1 VDLSRTFRN
10 SQLAGSLAERVGV
23 TYGTILTSHDGPP
36 ALGAPAHGSLPALE
50 APPTHDAPSV
60 HQRRRLGD
68 VLVERGLVTPEQLT
82 AALATQQT
90 LIGKQRK
97 RLGKLVVDLGFV
109 TERQVAESLAELL
122 SLDLLEH
129 ADLAISLDVA
139 RLLPR
144 PVAELVLGRTS
155 EGLRIATADPT
166 NVVALDDVRAYTG
179 AQTLTLVV
187 ATATMIQ
194 EQIARVWSMGE
205 DPISMSNA
213 VDDDEIDDITDEA
226 VLVQVA
232 DQAPT
237 VKLVN
242 QLLSDAVRVGASD
255 IHVEQQADGIWIRHR
270 IDGVLRDVTRMP
282 KSSAPAL
289 VSRLKIVAGM
299 DIAQRRLPQDG
310 RMKITANGIAVDA
323 RVSTLPS
330 VNGEKVVIRLLPDA
344 DRITPLARLGM
355 EPDQLEAL
363 VSAATASQGLVL
375 ITGPTGSGKT
385 NTLYSLL
392 AEVATREKNV
402 ITLEDPVEIQ
412 LPGITQVQINERAGM
427 TFARGLR
434 SMLRQDPDVILVGEV
449 RDGETALLAL
459 EASLTGHLV
468 LSTLH
473 TNSAAAAV
481 TRLVEMGVEPYLVAS
496 SLALVVGQR
505 LVRRPCPA
513 CTEPYKPSA
522 ELLSRLRLTVADLR
536 GAKPMRGAGCM
547 ECNDSGYRGR
557 VGIFEVLPVSAHL
570 RDVLLTTPT
579 EGEITKVAVAMS
591 MVTMREAGIAK
602 AKRGETTY
610 EEVLRVT

>member
-1 VDLSRTFRN
+1 VN
-10 SQLAGSLAERVGV
+10 S
-23 TYGTILTSHDGPP
+23 GTILTSHDAP
-36 ALGAPAHGSLPALE
+36 PAHGSLPAND

-68 VLVERGLVTPEQLT
+68 VLLERGLVSTEQLD

-90 LIGKQRK
+90 LVGKARK
-97 RLGKLVVDLGFV
+97 RLGKLLVELGFV
-109 TERQVAESLAELL
+109 TERQVAESLAALL
-122 SLDLLEH
+122 SLDLLE
-129 ADLAISLDVA
+129 ASDLAIPLDVA

-144 PVAELVLGRTS
+144 KVAERDQVLVLGRTS
-155 EGLRIATADPT
+155 DGLRIATADPT

-179 AQTLTLVV
+179 SQTLTLVV
-187 ATATMIQ
+187 ATSSMIQ
-194 EQIARVWSMGE
+194 KQIARIWSMGE
-205 DPISMSNA
+205 DPISSNPI
-213 VDDDEIDDITDEA
+213 DDDELDDIADAA

-242 QLLSDAVRVGASD
+242 QLLADAVRVGASD

-282 KSSAPAL
+282 KNSAPAL
-289 VSRLKIVAGM
+289 ISRLKIVAGM

-310 RMKITANGIAVDA
+310 RMKITANGVAVDA

-330 VNGEKVVIRLLPDA
+330 VNGEKVVVRLLPDA
-344 DRITPLARLGM
+344 DRITPLANLGM
-355 EPDQLEAL
+355 EPAQLEAL
-363 VSAATASQGLVL
+363 VSAATSSQGLVL

-392 AEVATREKNV
+392 AEVATRDKNV

-449 RDGETALLAL
+449 RDSETALLAL

-473 TNSAAAAV
+473 TNNACAAV
-481 TRLVEMGVEPYLVAS
+481 TRLVDMGVEPYLVAS

-505 LVRRPCPA
+505 LVRRPCA
-513 CTEPYKPSA
+513 GCAKPYKPSA
-522 ELLSRLRLTVADLR
+522 ELLSRLRLTATDLR
-536 GAKPMRGAGCM
+536 GSKPMRGTGCL

-557 VGIFEVLPVSAHL
+557 VGIFEVLPVNADL
-570 RDVLLTTPT
+570 RDVLLSTPT
-579 EGEITKVAVAMS
+579 EGEVTKIAVAMA
-591 MVTMREAGIAK
+591 MVTMRQAGIAK

>member
-1 VDLSRTFRN
+1 V
-10 SQLAGSLAERVGV
+10 
-23 TYGTILTSHDGPP
+23 H
-36 ALGAPAHGSLPALE
+36 GAPTLTAPATGYE
-50 APPTHDAPSV
+50 APSV
-60 HQRRRLGD
+60 NQRRRLGD
-68 VLVERGLVTPEQLT
+68 VLIERGLLTPEQLT

-90 LIGKQRK
+90 LVGKQRK
-97 RLGKLVVDLGFV
+97 RLGRLVVDLGFV

-129 ADLAISLDVA
+129 SDLAIPLDVA

-144 PVAELVLGRTS
+144 PVAERDQVLVLGRTA

-187 ATATMIQ
+187 ATASMIQ

-205 DPISMSNA
+205 DPMAMSNA
-213 VDDDEIDDITDEA
+213 VDDDEFDDITDEA

-242 QLLSDAVRVGASD
+242 QLLADAVRVGASD

-282 KSSAPAL
+282 RSSAAAL
-289 VSRLKIVAGM
+289 VSRLKIIAGM

-310 RMKITANGIAVDA
+310 RMKITANGIVVDA
-323 RVSTLPS
+323 RVSTLPA

-344 DRITPLARLGM
+344 DRITPLDRLGM
-355 EPDQLEAL
+355 EPAQLETL
-363 VSAATASQGLVL
+363 VSAATSSQGLVL

-392 AEVATREKNV
+392 AEVATRDKNV
-402 ITLEDPVEIQ
+402 IALEDPVEIQ

-434 SMLRQDPDVILVGEV
+434 SMLRQDPDVVLVGEI
-449 RDGETALLAL
+449 RDSETALLAL

-473 TNSAAAAV
+473 TNNAAAAV

-513 CTEPYKPSA
+513 CVEPYRPSD
-522 ELLSRLRLTVADLR
+522 ELLSRLRLTPADLR
-536 GAKPMRGAGCM
+536 DATPMRGAGCV

-557 VGIFEVLPVSAHL
+557 VGIFEVLPVDADL
-570 RDVLLTTPT
+570 REVLLTNPT
-579 EGEITKVAVAMS
+579 EGAVNKVAVATS
-591 MVTMREAGIAK
+591 MVTMRQAGIAK
-602 AKRGETTY
+602 ARRGETTY
-610 EEVLRVT
+610 EEILRVT

>member
-1 VDLSRTFRN
+1 VN
-10 SQLAGSLAERVGV
+10 S
-23 TYGTILTSHDGPP
+23 GTILTSHGVPP
-36 ALGAPAHGSLPALE
+36 TQGSPSHE
-50 APPTHDAPSV
+50 APPSHDAPSV

-68 VLVERGLVTPEQLT
+68 VLLERGLVSPEQLT
-82 AALATQQT
+82 AALATQQS
-90 LIGKQRK
+90 LVGKQRK
-97 RLGKLVVDLGFV
+97 RLGKLLVELGFV

-122 SLDLLEH
+122 SLDLLE
-129 ADLAISLDVA
+129 ASDLVIPLDIA

-144 PVAELVLGRTS
+144 KVAERDQVLVLGRTS

-179 AQTLTLVV
+179 SQTLTLVV
-187 ATATMIQ
+187 ATSSMIQ
-194 EQIARVWSMGE
+194 KQIARIWSMGE
-205 DPISMSNA
+205 DPLSMSNTI
-213 VDDDEIDDITDEA
+213 DDDELDDITDEA

-242 QLLSDAVRVGASD
+242 QLLADAVRVGASD

-282 KSSAPAL
+282 KNTAAAL

-310 RMKITANGIAVDA
+310 RMKITANGLAVDA

-330 VNGEKVVIRLLPDA
+330 VHGEKVVIRLLPDA
-344 DRITPLARLGM
+344 ERITPLDSLGM
-355 EPDQLEAL
+355 EPAQLEAL
-363 VSAATASQGLVL
+363 VSAATSPQGLVL

-392 AEVATREKNV
+392 AEVATRDKNV

-412 LPGITQVQINERAGM
+412 LPGITQVQINERAGL

-449 RDGETALLAL
+449 RDSETALLAL

-473 TNSAAAAV
+473 TNNACAAV
-481 TRLVEMGVEPYLVAS
+481 TRLVDMGVEPYLVAS

-513 CTEPYKPSA
+513 CAQPYKPSID
-522 ELLSRLRLTVADLR
+522 LLRRLRLTAADLR

-547 ECNDSGYRGR
+547 DCNDSGYRGR
-557 VGIFEVLPVSAHL
+557 VGIFEVLPVNTDL
-570 RDVLLTTPT
+570 RDVLLSTPT
-579 EGEITKVAVAMS
+579 EGEVTKIAVAMS
-591 MVTMREAGIAK
+591 MLTMRAAGIAK